1 MGTNAQ
7 IPLMVNTP
15 QPESPLKTIGGL
27 MQLRSAM
34 TENALRA
41 AQTQQAQSQA
51 ADLASQAA
59 VRQQQF
65 KDAQTA
71 QQIMG
76 DPANA
81 KAIFGGD
88 TSPLNGKVSPL
99 YLADLNSKITTAAT
113 SRAELRGKEIA
124 NDQAANDKIQKTFEG
139 LQALPPDARVE
150 AWPTA
155 IAQLRSDGYLKH
167 IQMDLPALS
176 TGSDDEMKGIE
187 AKLGMLQGITDHAAT
202 IQKTQAETEA
212 SKQTALSSGATAEKT
227 KTETQLSQIKLQ
239 RMKDIQAHP
248 ELLDQQ
254 IDGEIDPQK
263 YPDENKRVKIAAHS
277 ATDYDATQAA
287 IAKGSENVANMER
300 SIAVAKNTVPY
311 RIAIEQAKQDPYAE
325 SVHPALES
333 GATGEAFLAKLPPTI
348 QKTVKAIA
356 DGREDPITG
365 FALTRGG
372 GMTIM
377 NAVNTYDPTWSVQ
390 RAQVRK
396 AFTTGT
402 DGRNIGN
409 LNTAVV
415 HLDQLGE
422 IAKAMDNG
430 TFKPGNEVWNRAV
443 TMFGGTPPTNY
454 EGLRQALA
462 GEMDQGLHGTS
473 TIPGREAILETMP
486 KSASPGQMGGIVDTN
501 AKTLATKLGT
511 YDQRYHQQAPDDK
524 TWSPV
529 LPQAQAVLQKY
540 GVTVGASGMAVG
552 GTGGTSGKIIVTAP
566 DGSTHPFDTQA
577 QADKFKKLAGI
588 Q

>member
-1 MGTNAQ
+1 MIPRNLRQASSACTSQ
-7 IPLMVNTP
+7 I
-15 QPESPLKTIGGL
+15 
-27 MQLRSAM
+27 A
-34 TENALRA
+34 
-41 AQTQQAQSQA
+41 
-51 ADLASQAA
+51 
-59 VRQQQF
+59 
-65 KDAQTA
+65 
-71 QQIMG
+71 
-76 DPANA
+76 
-81 KAIFGGD
+81 
-88 TSPLNGKVSPL
+88 
-99 YLADLNSKITTAAT
+99 
-113 SRAELRGKEIA
+113 
-124 NDQAANDKIQKTFEG
+124 EG
-139 LQALPPDARVE
+139 LRC
-150 AWPTA
+150 
-155 IAQLRSDGYLKH
+155 
-167 IQMDLPALS
+167 
-176 TGSDDEMKGIE
+176 
-187 AKLGMLQGITDHAAT
+187 
-202 IQKTQAETEA
+202 
-212 SKQTALSSGATAEKT
+212 
-227 KTETQLSQIKLQ
+227 QIC
-239 RMKDIQAHP
+239 R
-248 ELLDQQ
+248 
-254 IDGEIDPQK
+254 
-263 YPDENKRVKIAAHS
+263 
-277 ATDYDATQAA
+277 
-287 IAKGSENVANMER
+287 
-300 SIAVAKNTVPY
+300 
-311 RIAIEQAKQDPYAE
+311 
-325 SVHPALES
+325 
-333 GATGEAFLAKLPPTI
+333 
-348 QKTVKAIA
+348 KTVKAIA

-377 NAVNTYDPTWSVQ
+377 NAVNTYDPNWSAQ